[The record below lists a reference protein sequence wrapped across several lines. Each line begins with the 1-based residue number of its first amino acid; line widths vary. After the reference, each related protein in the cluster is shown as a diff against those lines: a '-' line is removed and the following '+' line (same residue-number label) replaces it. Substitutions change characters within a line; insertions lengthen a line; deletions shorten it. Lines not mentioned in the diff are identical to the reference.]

1 MRYRLTLLLIAAI
14 CLLGATPAAKSTPKP
29 ASRPATKQA
38 TKPIAPDSIAHSNAL
53 FLRTLS
59 DDGKQIVHFRAA
71 AIDKHF
77 FFEEPAGVSVYEF
90 DGTGYKKVELLRGAT
105 LGKAMKKYGTK

>member
-1 MRYRLTLLLIAAI
+1 MRYRLTLLLFTAV
-14 CLLGATPAAKSTPKP
+14 CLLGATPAPKP
-29 ASRPATKQA
+29 TSKPTSKPATKQA
-38 TKPIAPDSIAHSNAL
+38 TKPVAPDSITHSNAL

-77 FFEEPAGVSVYEF
+77 FLEEPAGVTVYEF
-90 DGTGYKKVELLRGAT
+90 DGAGYKKVALLRGAT
-105 LGKAMKKYGTK
+105 LAKAMKKYAP

>member
-1 MRYRLTLLLIAAI
+1 MRYRLALLLPVVV
-14 CLLGATPAAKSTPKP
+14 CLLGATPATKP
-29 ASRPATKQA
+29 ASKPTTKATKPA
-38 TKPIAPDSIAHSNAL
+38 SKPIAPDTIAHSNAL

-77 FFEEPAGVSVYEF
+77 FLEELAGVTVYEF
-90 DGTGYKKVELLRGAT
+90 DGAGYKKVELLRGAT
-105 LGKAMKKYGTK
+105 LAKAMKKYETK